1 MSKPKVLF
9 ICVHNS
15 ARSQMA
21 EAFLNDIW
29 GAELEAQSA
38 GLEPG
43 RLNPLVVEIMREVGL
58 DLSQNKTQAVFDVF
72 KSGQLFT
79 YVITV
84 CSEAEAGGC
93 PIFPGPTQRLHW
105 PFPDPS
111 KVEGTSEEKL
121 ERIRQIR
128 DAIQARVDSAAV
140 ITAVA
145 FVVRVDDRI
154 DTSVEPNQID
164 ENASAEQPE
173 FLLLHFPHAHRQQP
187 LLGKRCHPLFPP
199 VTRL

>member
-1 MSKPKVLF
+1 MTKPKILF

-21 EAFLNDIW
+21 EAFLNDIC
-29 GAELEAQSA
+29 GAEFEAQSA

-43 RLNPLVVEIMREVGL
+43 TLNPLVVEVMREAGI
-58 DLSQNKTQAVFDVF
+58 DISQNGTQSVFDVF

-93 PIFPGPTQRLHW
+93 PIFPGPTKRLHW

-111 KVEGTSEEKL
+111 KVEGTRNEKL
-121 ERIRQIR
+121 EEIRQIR
-128 DAIQARVDSAAV
+128 DAIQAKIEQFCA
-140 ITAVA
+140 
-145 FVVRVDDRI
+145 
-154 DTSVEPNQID
+154 
-164 ENASAEQPE
+164 EN
-173 FLLLHFPHAHRQQP
+173 
-187 LLGKRCHPLFPP
+187 C
-199 VTRL
+199 TRLTELGRNRRRLQSSDRPGPR

>member
-1 MSKPKVLF
+1 MNKPKVLF

-21 EAFLNDIW
+21 EAFLNDI
-29 GAELEAQSA
+29 GGSEFEAQSA

-43 RLNPLVVEIMREVGL
+43 TLNPLVVEVMREAGL
-58 DLSQNKTQAVFDVF
+58 DISRNKTQAVFDVF

-93 PIFPGPTQRLHW
+93 PIFPGPAQRLHW

-111 KVEGTSEEKL
+111 AATGTEEEKL
-121 ERIRQIR
+121 AKIRLVR
-128 DAIQARVDSAAV
+128 DAIRARIEEFCAERGARLSESG
-140 ITAVA
+140 
-145 FVVRVDDRI
+145 RNLRRPQSSDR
-154 DTSVEPNQID
+154 P
-164 ENASAEQPE
+164 
-173 FLLLHFPHAHRQQP
+173 R
-187 LLGKRCHPLFPP
+187 
-199 VTRL
+199 

>member
-1 MSKPKVLF
+1 VNKPKILF

-21 EAFLNDIW
+21 EAFLNDVC
-29 GAELEAQSA
+29 GGEFEAQSA

-43 RLNPLVVEIMREVGL
+43 TLNPLVVEVMREAGF
-58 DLSQNKTQAVFDVF
+58 DISQNKAQAVFDVF

-79 YVITV
+79 YVVTV

-111 KVEGTSEEKL
+111 RVEGTREEKL
-121 ERIRQIR
+121 EKIRQIR
-128 DAIQARVDSAAV
+128 DAILARVEQFGA
-140 ITAVA
+140 
-145 FVVRVDDRI
+145 
-154 DTSVEPNQID
+154 
-164 ENASAEQPE
+164 ENCARLSESGQNLRRP
-173 FLLLHFPHAHRQQP
+173 QSSD
-187 LLGKRCHPLFPP
+187 HP
-199 VTRL
+199 R